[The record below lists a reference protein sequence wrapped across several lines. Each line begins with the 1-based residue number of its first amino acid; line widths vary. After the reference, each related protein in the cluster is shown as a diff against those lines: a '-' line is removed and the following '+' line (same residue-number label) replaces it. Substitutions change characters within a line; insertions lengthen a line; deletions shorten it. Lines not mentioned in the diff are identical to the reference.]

1 MINLIEV
8 AKKASLEGRELK
20 TQAERIRLS
29 DGRFYDIEK
38 REASPNTLTKEN
50 IDSLDLSRMQR
61 KERANGTEKRGIEKE
76 KKNVKEINTRN
87 ESLEGQ
93 KHPETGVPFERK
105 KVENDKGEKVEGV
118 FPEFESTKDVKLPKE
133 LEQAT
138 DAEQFRECNKQL
150 KEAVSKDEKLKEKFD
165 AEQLEQ
171 IENGDTPD
179 GYTWHHAEEKG
190 KMQLVDSETHAK
202 TGHTG
207 GKVIWGG
214 GSENR

>member
-1 MINLIEV
+1 MNFNEA
-8 AKKASLEGRELK
+8 AKKAFSEERELK
-20 TQAERIRLS
+20 TQADRIRGA

-38 REASPNTLTKEN
+38 QEASPNTLTKEN
-50 IDSLDLSRMQR
+50 IGTLDLSKLSR
-61 KERANGTEKRGIEKE
+61 KENVNSTEKGKIEKE

-118 FPEFESTKDVKLPKE
+118 FPEFESAKDVKLPKE

-150 KEAVSKDEKLKEKFD
+150 KEAVNKDEKLKEKFD

-179 GYTWHHAEEKG
+179 GYTWHHAEERG